1 MAVPRGSDQFVS
13 STVVINEVYG
23 GAGCGTAGCSTYQ
36 NDFIE
41 LRNISLNLVDIS
53 GWSVQYAAAGGSAW
67 QVTAVPASTVLR
79 PGDTYLIAESFG
91 ANGVNPLPS
100 PNATGIIA
108 MSATAGKIAL
118 TSSSTALSGAC
129 PFPNAAIVD
138 FVGYGAGATCNDSG
152 TNNSATNAPAP
163 STTASI
169 QRNAAGLDTDVNSAD
184 FTAIAPTPRGATS
197 ATAAGVTVGGRITD
211 VSGRGLGR
219 VAVTLSGGELA
230 QPLRTLTSPFGYY
243 QFDDLTVGSTYVLS
257 VASKQYSFSP
267 NTRVISLVDAITD
280 IDFTADTPSNG
291 LVSPIIKQ
299 R

>member
-1 MAVPRGSDQFVS
+1 MAVPRGADQFVS
-13 STVVINEVYG
+13 STVVLNEIYG

-41 LRNISLNLVDIS
+41 LRNISANLVDIS
-53 GWSVQYAAAGGSAW
+53 GWSVQYTSATGTTW
-67 QVTAVPASTVLR
+67 QVTAIPANIILR
-79 PGDTYLIAESFG
+79 PGDTYLIAEGSG
-91 ANGVNPLPS
+91 PNGVNPLPS
-100 PNATGIIA
+100 PNLTGTIA
-108 MSATAGKIAL
+108 MSATAAKVALLSTNVAL
-118 TSSSTALSGAC
+118 TGAC

-138 FVGYGAGATCNDSG
+138 FVGYGTTANCNDGG
-152 TNNSATNAPAP
+152 TNNTGTNAPAP
-163 STTASI
+163 STTTSD
-169 QRNAAGLDTDVNSAD
+169 QRNAAGADTDVNSAD

-257 VASKQYSFSP
+257 VASKQHSFSP

-280 IDFTADTPSNG
+280 IDFTADEPSDG